1 MLALIETALLAVAV
15 GIGANTTPPSPT
27 PVVVIPSPRPA
38 SQGGSYVLNAPQPP
52 TREEYWQS
60 VHGEPSTPSAPPA
73 PRTTWYGG
81 PAVVTDV
88 VATVLGIVAA
98 KRGNESL
105 AALGALTYAVGPPI
119 NHLRLRR
126 PGRALA
132 SWGMRALAALATA
145 GAFYAAD
152 DANCYGDNP
161 NAPATC
167 GLVILPLIGLVATMI
182 IDDAIVAREPAS
194 LEAQ

>member
-15 GIGANTTPPSPT
+15 GIGANTTPPSPA
-27 PVVVIPSPRPA
+27 PVVVIPSPRPE
-38 SQGGSYVLNAPQPP
+38 SQPGSYVLNAPPP
-52 TREEYWQS
+52 PSREQYWHD
-60 VHGEPSTPSAPPA
+60 VHGEPIASPAPP
-73 PRTTWYGG
+73 TTWYGG

-88 VATVLGIVAA
+88 VATVLSIVAA
-98 KRGNESL
+98 RRENESL
-105 AALGALTYAVGPPI
+105 LALGTLAYAVGPPL

-152 DANCYGDNP
+152 DANCFGDNP
-161 NAPATC
+161 NAPGSC
-167 GLVILPLIGLVATMI
+167 GLVILGPLSVLATMI
-182 IDDAIVAREPAS
+182 IDDALLARF
-194 LEAQ
+194 